1 MTLFNLSDKYGNLF
15 FKYRGQ
21 IPIILFLFYFPFQ
34 YFLGDIAFHTY
45 FKTYGYISF
54 FFVILGLY
62 IRFNV
67 IGYTTR
73 GTSGRNRDKQ
83 IAESLNTQGMYSIVR
98 NPLYLGNLLIWI
110 GLLLYSNNIPFFIF
124 SVIFFLFFYFNI
136 IKVEEIYLT
145 EKFREVYINWQNKT
159 PRLFPNLTKYKRP
172 KTKFSYISIIRREY
186 PGVLSIILSY
196 TYLEFIINF
205 LKYPTNN
212 FQEIILVLDQK
223 IMTSLFAILIITFLI
238 KLLKKYTNTLYED
251 NRS

>member
-1 MTLFNLSDKYGNLF
+1 MTLFNLSEKYGNLF

-21 IPIILFLFYFPFQ
+21 IPIILFLFYLPFQ
-34 YFLGDIAFHTY
+34 YFLGDITFQTY
-45 FKTYGYISF
+45 FKTYAYISLF
-54 FFVILGLY
+54 LVILGLY

-67 IGYTTR
+67 IGYTIK

-83 IAESLNTQGMYSIVR
+83 IADSLNTQGMYSIVR
-98 NPLYLGNLLIWI
+98 NPLYLGNLVIWI

-124 SVIFFLFFYFNI
+124 SFVFFLIFYFNI

-145 EKFREVYINWQNKT
+145 EKFRAKYINWKNKT
-159 PRLFPNLTKYKRP
+159 PRLLPNLTNYKRP
-172 KTKFSYISIIRREY
+172 KTKFSSISIIRREY
-186 PGVLSIILSY
+186 PGVLSISLSY
-196 TYLEFIINF
+196 TYLEFIINI

-212 FQEIILVLDQK
+212 FQEIILLLDQK
-223 IMTSLFAILIITFLI
+223 IIISLFAILIITFLI